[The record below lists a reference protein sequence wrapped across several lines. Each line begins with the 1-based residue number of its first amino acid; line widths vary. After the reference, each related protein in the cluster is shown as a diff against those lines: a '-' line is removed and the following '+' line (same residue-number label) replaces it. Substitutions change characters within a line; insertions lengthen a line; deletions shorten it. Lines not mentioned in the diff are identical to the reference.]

1 MGSWYRILLCV
12 AACATLLLP
21 SLLLAGEPLRVGVS
35 FAIPPYVIEEEGRG
49 IELDLMREAFRD
61 SGYEPQFEYLP
72 LERTFRMLESGK
84 LDAIINVKPG
94 MLHDVFLS
102 QPVIAFHNRVFTLG
116 KTHISTQDDMKT
128 LRVSAFQRARQVLG
142 GAFAS
147 MADQNPRYEEVAK
160 QQGQVHRLM
169 LGRVDAV
176 ILEQRVFYYY
186 LAQLANSKY
195 GTELYAPA
203 GSGNTICL
211 RRLTTILPF
220 ARRRS
225 SAGSIA
231 SSMPCGPMA
240 VISKYL
246 PATGPLPEPPENIKA
261 SPKRLAFCY
270 WPKGTTAW
278 GALLHRAAI
287 FRSAF

>member
-102 QPVIAFHNRVFTLG
+102 LPVIAFHNRVFTLG

-195 GTELYAPA
+195 GAELYAPGRVRQYDLFA
-203 GSGNTICL
+203 PTHYHFAFRQAAQQRWFD
-211 RRLTTILPF
+211 RRLDAMRADGRYQQIF
-220 ARRRS
+220 ARY
-225 SAGSIA
+225 G
-231 SSMPCGPMA
+231 
-240 VISKYL
+240 
-246 PATGPLPEPPENIKA
+246 ATP
-261 SPKRLAFCY
+261 
-270 WPKGTTAW
+270 
-278 GALLHRAAI
+278 
-287 FRSAF
+287 